1 LPTPV
6 VATEVPVL
14 IAGGGAAGSML
25 LLELAR
31 RGVEARCVDRLP
43 GPAPTSRAI
52 TVHARTAEIFE
63 RIDQRLIDRCLE
75 RALPS
80 KGYVLHFVDDLG
92 KRRSVRPGLDFTTL
106 RCRYP
111 RLFVHGQHDTE
122 QLLREHLQE
131 TTGRS
136 VEWGTELID
145 IRHAV
150 PGAVVTL
157 RRADGVEELV
167 HARYVVACDGKNSRV
182 RRTLKLVQ
190 DESDYKGSVMQNLD
204 GFLLDFPDTDEYV
217 HYCVGRNHFVMVV
230 KLPGGYH
237 RMLLSDRGESAR
249 GNLTPQQ
256 AFQGILDQHFDGVGI
271 GEEVWYSKWES
282 WVRLSHTYRDR
293 DVFLAGD
300 SAHVHSTTG
309 GQGMNCC
316 LQDAW
321 NLGWKL
327 AMVLKGHAP
336 ASLLDSYEAER
347 KPIAE
352 QVIWAASSLHE
363 IFMGHGQ
370 SLEQRAAR
378 LSDPAFL
385 DQVIG
390 RCSGI
395 AYTYRNHVA
404 SEPGAATPEG
414 GPCIGDRAPDLELG
428 DGKSL
433 YGATRT
439 PGFALLVIPGLSGH
453 DANALRIAREAA
465 APHPQTLS
473 VFDLSASDALTRA
486 YGACTEPWLYVIRPD
501 AYVAYA
507 CPASAGVDL
516 RGWLSRTLA
525 G

>member
-1 LPTPV
+1 
-6 VATEVPVL
+6 
-14 IAGGGAAGSML
+14 
-25 LLELAR
+25 
-31 RGVEARCVDRLP
+31 
-43 GPAPTSRAI
+43 
-52 TVHARTAEIFE
+52 
-63 RIDQRLIDRCLE
+63 
-75 RALPS
+75 
-80 KGYVLHFVDDLG
+80 
-92 KRRSVRPGLDFTTL
+92 
-106 RCRYP
+106 
-111 RLFVHGQHDTE
+111 
-122 QLLREHLQE
+122 
-131 TTGRS
+131 
-136 VEWGTELID
+136 
-145 IRHAV
+145 
-150 PGAVVTL
+150 L
-157 RRADGVEELV
+157 RRADGSEEQV
-167 HARYVVACDGKNSRV
+167 HARYLVACDGKNSRV

-249 GNLTPQQ
+249 GDLTPQQ

-327 AMVLKGHAP
+327 AMVLKGQAP
-336 ASLLDSYEAER
+336 AALLDSYEAER

-395 AYTYRNHVA
+395 AYTYRDHVPKD
-404 SEPGAATPEG
+404 SGAQPVPG
-414 GPCIGDRAPDLELG
+414 GPMVGDRAPDAVLP
-428 DGKSL
+428 DARSL
-433 YGATRT
+433 YATTRT
-439 PGFALLVIPGLSGH
+439 TGFALLVLPDLQGRTAGAM
-453 DANALRIAREAA
+453 DVARKVAA
-465 APHPQTLS
+465 AYPGVVEAFELPACAAVAQ
-473 VFDLSASDALTRA
+473 A
-486 YGACTEPWLYVIRPD
+486 YGAGQEPWLYLVRPD
-501 AYVAYA
+501 AYLAFA
-507 CPASAGVDL
+507 CPASAHASL
-516 RGWLSRTLA
+516 RHWLSTALPSGEAAAAACA
-525 G
+525 GAAGPA